1 MKNPEEKTHNMLV
14 TINYGLFG
22 FEVELK
28 SRPFTR
34 CRIADMLQSD
44 KQKQGLGYKN
54 PKISKKK

>member
-14 TINYGLFG
+14 TINYSLFG

-28 SRPFTR
+28 SRPFTY

-44 KQKQGLGYKN
+44 TRQRGLKYKS